1 MMLSRAI
8 CVHTAV
14 LTTAYLFPISFVNY
28 GTSAR
33 NRIAFAADRMNV
45 ADENEGGRIL

>member
-1 MMLSRAI
+1 MRLSRAI

-14 LTTAYLFPISFVNY
+14 LTTAYLFPVSFVNY

-33 NRIAFAADRMNV
+33 NRISFATDRMNV

>member
-1 MMLSRAI
+1 MLSRAI

-45 ADENEGGRIL
+45 ADENEGSRIL

>member
-1 MMLSRAI
+1 MILSRVI
-8 CVHTAV
+8 CVHTVV
-14 LTTAYLFPISFVNY
+14 LTTAYPFPASFVNY

-45 ADENEGGRIL
+45 ADENESGRIL

>member
-1 MMLSRAI
+1 MNLSRAI

-14 LTTAYLFPISFVNY
+14 LTTADLFPISFVNY